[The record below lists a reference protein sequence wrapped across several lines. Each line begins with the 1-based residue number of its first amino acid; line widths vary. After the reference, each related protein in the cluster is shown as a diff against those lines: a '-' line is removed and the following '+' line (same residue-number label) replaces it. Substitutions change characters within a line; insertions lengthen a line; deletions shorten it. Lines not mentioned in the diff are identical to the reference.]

1 MFPQSCPHRGWSLSL
16 LLSFCWSTYT
26 LANRKSLQ
34 SCPYRGG
41 SRFARQE
48 LEGST
53 MLHPTLGG
61 RQPEKEILK
70 TVLFFKIN
78 LDEVVN
84 SASCICEMLMTCFFA
99 ISAISG
105 KRWRHSGIKISS
117 HWKNIINHWNLQ
129 RRKLPWFDPTCWSYM
144 KFSGFLRHRS
154 LHSEVSQG
162 APIISS
168 FESESKSRSFLHQF
182 GILFTKSM

>member
-26 LANRKSLQ
+26 SANRKSLQ
-34 SCPYRGG
+34 NCPYRGG
-41 SRFARQE
+41 SRFVRQG

-53 MLHPTLGG
+53 RLRPTLGG
-61 RQPEKEILK
+61 RQPENEILE
-70 TVLFFKIN
+70 TVLFFKIK

-105 KRWRHSGIKISS
+105 KRWRHPGIKISS
-117 HWKNIINHWNLQ
+117 HWKNSSITEIFKEKNYLDLIQ
-129 RRKLPWFDPTCWSYM
+129 LAGVIWS
-144 KFSGFLRHRS
+144 
-154 LHSEVSQG
+154 
-162 APIISS
+162 
-168 FESESKSRSFLHQF
+168 SRDSF
-182 GILFTKSM
+182 GIDHCILKFRKVLL